1 MKALGEARRDLVPHH
16 MNLRIAVNE
25 EQRRAVAAL
34 LESDARTRG
43 LDALVGEAVE
53 RGNTSDRFDHPPLPI
68 SKLIDNNLS
77 WILVLIVSWVD
88 VHGLSTWQ
96 SLKSS
101 QSREFGHC
109 AATSF

>member
-1 MKALGEARRDLVPHH
+1 M
-16 MNLRIAVNE
+16 
-25 EQRRAVAAL
+25 
-34 LESDARTRG
+34 
-43 LDALVGEAVE
+43 GEAVE

-77 WILVLIVSWVD
+77 WILVLVVSWVD

-101 QSREFGHC
+101 QSRQFGHC
-109 AATSF
+109 ARHVFLIGWRYSLALSEPIEYKGRETVDFHSASSGRSFV